1 MGSSWRPSDGPLT
14 PASLPDFGLNSRYGP
29 HIFRRFD
36 INPIQTSAQSRER
49 SKDLSS
55 LPSPI
60 CTTSRVADCY
70 RPGDSLFRST
80 PPTSPGYPDHWSSKH
95 DRYRKNASC
104 APFGSEDGQIGGH
117 ADDSD
122 VGTIIE
128 AQHTPPRSPI
138 KLGIPT
144 RIDISQVKNQNILT
158 KSWMVSETS
167 LEKNS
172 GSASIS
178 NIKVTSEKGLEH
190 ALLLS
195 PKPPRPIPTGPAAGR
210 KSSSHTNMTTQD
222 RNHMRERKQFPD
234 YHGLQKTSTATI
246 DASSCGTYPNNV
258 IVVRPRFPHLSDRAR
273 AHGRYQ
279 LPSNENNDIDMKD
292 APPSDPLDIS
302 ELSKDRSVVVK
313 KLRDTGCQD
322 GLSSHSEVR
331 DYGTSTCIV
340 SITPPKPKSS
350 RFSSETVST
359 PTTLGG
365 LDIEILVSRIV
376 GELKEK
382 LVDVKIEK
390 HEEPVKEEKKEKPKG
405 GHRKATTPPR
415 LSEAQPKWDH
425 TGSSL
430 QPTARKRLERRIS
443 KPIDVSSDEEEDEGA
458 FQRRRHHISST
469 PAISKHQQ
477 ARKRSSTPSYADHYG
492 EEEENNPKART
503 PADLHFRK
511 KKRVETP
518 VTDGQSKVRSPSI
531 AFSTTESPCPFARKT
546 SKGKFHALST
556 VSSVSTLMKNP
567 VETPKTQRPLAHKTA
582 AGAAVPRINKPAPLP
597 DTFWFQRRY
606 NRLASEIN
614 KPNILSKGRKCFNRR
629 MLSYYLGG
637 NTRLTV
643 SPISPSARISQ
654 IHRVNCVVAIKKEFL
669 PNPANPGE
677 IIVVCSPHD
686 FEKQLPSGV
695 STFPVFLE
703 RGTAEWEYMGTYE
716 FDISKRFS
724 NKEADSLQDK
734 NLIDFWLMRMFEMR
748 EPVTQGRVTSQKIN
762 LGQINLGW
770 QERGQSPASHKTV
783 PTLCDR
789 SVKSLAPQLVPTH
802 LKSRKQV
809 RNLTVRQVEKYLQDG
824 TIKFNWN
831 FLKPVG
837 YDNALYRKLSEA
849 VWPAR
854 KGNMDAHAGLWS
866 GLRNNR

>member
-1 MGSSWRPSDGPLT
+1 
-14 PASLPDFGLNSRYGP
+14 
-29 HIFRRFD
+29 
-36 INPIQTSAQSRER
+36 
-49 SKDLSS
+49 
-55 LPSPI
+55 
-60 CTTSRVADCY
+60 
-70 RPGDSLFRST
+70 
-80 PPTSPGYPDHWSSKH
+80 
-95 DRYRKNASC
+95 
-104 APFGSEDGQIGGH
+104 
-117 ADDSD
+117 
-122 VGTIIE
+122 
-128 AQHTPPRSPI
+128 
-138 KLGIPT
+138 
-144 RIDISQVKNQNILT
+144 
-158 KSWMVSETS
+158 
-167 LEKNS
+167 
-172 GSASIS
+172 
-178 NIKVTSEKGLEH
+178 
-190 ALLLS
+190 
-195 PKPPRPIPTGPAAGR
+195 
-210 KSSSHTNMTTQD
+210 MTTQD

-258 IVVRPRFPHLSDRAR
+258 IVVRPRFPHLGDRAR
-273 AHGRYQ
+273 AQGRDQ
-279 LPSNENNDIDMKD
+279 LLSNENNDIDMKD

-302 ELSKDRSVVVK
+302 ELLKDRPVIVK
-313 KLRDTGCQD
+313 KVQDTGCQD
-322 GLSSHSEVR
+322 GISSHSLSYFMTKEREDYGKPWVRNVEAQEVR
-331 DYGTSTCIV
+331 DYGTSTCLV

-350 RFSSETVST
+350 RFSSEAVST
-359 PTTLGG
+359 PATLGG

-390 HEEPVKEEKKEKPKG
+390 SEEPVKKEKEEKPKRG
-405 GHRKATTPPR
+405 YRKATTPPR
-415 LSEAQPKWDH
+415 LEEEQPKWDH
-425 TGSSL
+425 TGGSL
-430 QPTARKRLERRIS
+430 QLTARKRLERRIS
-443 KPIDVSSDEEEDEGA
+443 KPRDELSDEEEDENA
-458 FQRRRHHISST
+458 FQRRRHRISPT
-469 PAISKHQQ
+469 APVISKHQQ
-477 ARKRSSTPSYADHYG
+477 ARKRPSTPSYVDHYG
-492 EEEENNPKART
+492 EEEEESNPKART

-518 VTDGQSKVRSPSI
+518 VTDGRSKVRSPSM
-531 AFSTTESPCPFARKT
+531 AFSTTGTPCPFARKT
-546 SKGKFHALST
+546 SEGKYHTPLT
-556 VSSVSTLMKNP
+556 ISSVPTSMKNP
-567 VETPKTQRPLAHKTA
+567 VETPKPQRPLAHKA
-582 AGAAVPRINKPAPLP
+582 ATGAAVPRPNKPAPLP

-606 NRLASEIN
+606 NRLASEIH
-614 KPNILSKGRKCFNRR
+614 KPNILSKGKKCFNRK

-637 NTRLTV
+637 NARLTV

-654 IHRVNCVVAIKKEFL
+654 IHRVNCVVAIKKEFV

-734 NLIDFWLMRMFEMR
+734 NLIDFWLTRMFEMR
-748 EPVTQGRVTSQKIN
+748 DPVTQGRGTSQKFN
-762 LGQINLGW
+762 LGKISLGW
-770 QERGQSPASHKTV
+770 REGGQSSASHRTV

-837 YDNALYRKLSEA
+837 YDNTLYRKLSEA
-849 VWPAR
+849 TWPAR
-854 KGNMDAHAGLWS
+854 KGNVDAHAGLWS
-866 GLRNNR
+866 SLRNNR